1 MPPRLDLDDI
11 QHFLLTRTPALA
23 ARYEF
28 LSFASATAGRAWL
41 AGLVDKVGTGQ
52 SVGDASPDARW
63 VTIAFTC
70 AGLRALGVSDAER
83 ATFPAEFRSG
93 MAARA
98 EILGITGDSSPDR
111 WLGN

>member
-28 LSFASATAGRAWL
+28 LGFANATAGRAWL

-52 SVGDASPDARW
+52 SVGTASPDARW

-70 AGLRALGVSDAER
+70 NGLRALGVDDTAL
-83 ATFPAEFRSG
+83 ATFPEEFRHG
-93 MAARA
+93 MASRA
-98 EILGITGDSSPDR
+98 AILGI
-111 WLGN
+111 

>member
-11 QHFLLTRTPALA
+11 QHFLLARTPALA

-52 SVGDASPDARW
+52 SVGAASPDARW

-70 AGLRALGVSDAER
+70 GGLRALGVSDTMV
-83 ATFPAEFRSG
+83 ATFPEEFRLG

-98 EILGITGDSSPDR
+98 QMLGIVGDS
-111 WLGN
+111 